1 MTIDIVRSVRVGRIL
16 KWGSVN
22 ARGVARGVVVFWDIR
37 VLELLDLEVGEF
49 SISCRFKNH

>member
-22 ARGVARGVVVFWDIR
+22 ARGVARGVLVFWDIK

-49 SISCRFKNH
+49 SISCRFKNR